1 MKLKAAALA
10 APATEATAT
19 CALRTNNVEVDI
31 MLADLDQKGALMDYV
46 RFMDNARSEDSKLM
60 IGNAKPLVET
70 LRRNF

>member
-1 MKLKAAALA
+1 MKVKAAAPA

-19 CALRTNNVEVDI
+19 CALRTHNVEMDI

-46 RFMDNARSEDSKLM
+46 RFMDNARSEDSELM
-60 IGNAKPLVET
+60 IGNVRPLVET